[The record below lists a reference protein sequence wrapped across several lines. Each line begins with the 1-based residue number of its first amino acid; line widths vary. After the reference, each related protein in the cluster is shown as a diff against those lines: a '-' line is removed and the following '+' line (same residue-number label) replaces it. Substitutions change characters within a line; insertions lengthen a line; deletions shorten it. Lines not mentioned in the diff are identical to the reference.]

1 MQGLNVFRSDISAL
15 NDIVPGIHYSYQDMM
30 NMFKANYEAARAVTV
45 ALEKLQMR
53 HARIS
58 NRFLCLR

>member
-30 NMFKANYEAARAVTV
+30 KMFKANYEAARA
-45 ALEKLQMR
+45 R
-53 HARIS
+53 
-58 NRFLCLR
+58 